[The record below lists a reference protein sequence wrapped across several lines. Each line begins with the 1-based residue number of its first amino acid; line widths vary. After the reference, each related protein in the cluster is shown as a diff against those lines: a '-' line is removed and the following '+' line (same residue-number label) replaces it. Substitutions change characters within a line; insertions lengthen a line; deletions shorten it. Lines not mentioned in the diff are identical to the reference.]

1 MNYDNTGVCPITNC
15 PDHYGSLPSCANLA
29 VPYVPFQKNNP
40 KKYGQTDAL
49 SNGTLFPGLNLPF
62 HKKVEGS
69 MVPETPLA
77 ELQAIEFVMLELG
90 LYLDTHE
97 DDMEA
102 MEMFKQ
108 FAAMEREAKANY
120 EKQFGPLT
128 QASAVVGDSYCWLKE
143 PWPWN
148 YQRNEVK

>member
-108 FAAMEREAKANY
+108 FAAMEREAKVNY